1 MREGCGSGVHVDV
14 HFVAVRVLGGCGGEF
29 KKCRLRLFVSK
40 WFVGGEC
47 VRFIMVCVGHE
58 NSMNYGMQSDSE
70 SALQF
75 RAVSRTG

>member
-40 WFVGGEC
+40 CCLLMDWCAFVSKGFCWGEC
-47 VRFIMVCVGHE
+47 VIFILVCVEHE
-58 NSMNYGMQSDSE
+58 NSMNCGMRSDS
-70 SALQF
+70 
-75 RAVSRTG
+75 